1 MPHKY
6 GKSTGEGK
14 KENITKSA
22 RLSDF
27 SWFFLIKQLFYSRLL
42 DTIHVSNTP
51 QEIIVKHG

>member
-22 RLSDF
+22 GLSDF
-27 SWFFLIKQLFYSRLL
+27 SLFSLIKQLFHSRLL
-42 DTIHVSNTP
+42 DTILSSNARSRNNC
-51 QEIIVKHG
+51 